1 MVFLCQSIEPEKIQI
16 EYLSKPIKNIFMN
29 YSIRRQIIC
38 LFLILVQFSSF
49 AFQDKSSEEN
59 KSEDQKLPQKESV
72 LTDSSAIA
80 TNNLGEYTEAYYNMQ
95 RWNKGIGFPPPTV
108 NLQSPQAALE
118 HFIVQSRNKNFEKA
132 LYALNF
138 NLLPDNL
145 SKEEAAILAEKLYF
159 VLEQRVSI
167 GWDGLPDRPDGQID
181 VSTSTNQA
189 VAGKPRRSILF
200 GTVALDNRDISFRLQ
215 RTKYKDE
222 NPIWLISSQTVENIE
237 PLYKVYGPRK
247 LDRMIPK
254 WISFEIFGI
263 PIWKLVGTF
272 LLIIICYFISKL
284 ISTLIRKAFSG
295 TERYWIKNIA
305 NRLASP
311 AGAAVGILAF
321 YLLLNNLISFTG
333 SLARGIYTLILIIL
347 ISIITWLI
355 MRVVDYIMD
364 FFAEHKVGDMRAE
377 ENTQAKQMMTYIS
390 VGRRIFIFVVVIL
403 GASVIFSQFPSMEKL
418 GISLMA
424 SAGIATVVMGIAAQS
439 TLGNIIAGIQ
449 IALTKPAKI
458 GDAVI
463 IEDVYGYVEDITFT
477 YMVINTWNLR
487 RVVIPLTNV
496 ISESFQN
503 LSMTNSQKVMEI
515 ELYMDHR
522 VNVEKVREKFSEMVK
537 SSEDW
542 DGDEDRSPMVQVTEM
557 DHKYLKIRCLVS
569 AKDFPTT
576 WDLQCELREK
586 MMKYISELEEGIYLT
601 RDRVE
606 LDKLN
611 DDSDE
616 KKN

>member
-1 MVFLCQSIEPEKIQI
+1 VVFLCQSIEPEKIQI

>member
-1 MVFLCQSIEPEKIQI
+1 MI
-16 EYLSKPIKNIFMN
+16 YL
-29 YSIRRQIIC
+29 IRRHTIC
-38 LFLILVQFSSF
+38 LFLILFQYSLF

-59 KSEDQKLPQKESV
+59 KSEDQKLPEKESV
-72 LTDSSAIA
+72 LTDSSTVV
-80 TNNLGEYTEAYYNMQ
+80 TNNLGEYAEAYYNMR
-95 RWNKGIGFPPPTV
+95 RWNKGVGFPPPTI
-108 NLQSPQAALE
+108 NLQSPQATLE
-118 HFIVQSRNKNFEKA
+118 HFVVQSRNKDFENA
-132 LYALNF
+132 MYALNF
-138 NLLPDNL
+138 NLLPDKL
-145 SKEEAAILAEKLYF
+145 SREDAAKLAEKLYF

-181 VSTSTNQA
+181 VSTSTNQT

-200 GTVALDNRDISFRLQ
+200 GKVTLDNKDISFRLQ
-215 RTKYKDE
+215 RAKYKDE

-237 PLYKVYGPRK
+237 PLYKTYGPRK
-247 LDRMIPK
+247 LDRMIPR

-284 ISTLIRKAFSG
+284 ISSLIRKSFSA
-295 TERYWIKNIA
+295 TEKYWVKNIA

-364 FFAEHKVGDMRAE
+364 FFTEHKVGDIRAE

-424 SAGIATVVMGIAAQS
+424 SAGIATVVVGIAAQS

-449 IALTKPAKI
+449 IALTRPAKI

-503 LSMTNSQKVMEI
+503 LSMTNSQKILEI

-522 VNVEKVREKFSEMVK
+522 VAVQKVREKFSELVK
-537 SSEDW
+537 NSEDW
-542 DGDEDRSPMVQVTEM
+542 DGDKDRSPVVQVSEM

-569 AKDFPTT
+569 GRDFPTT
-576 WDLQCELREK
+576 WDLHCELREK

-606 LDKLN
+606 LEKLKDN
-611 DDSDE
+611 SE
-616 KKN
+616 KDN

>member
-1 MVFLCQSIEPEKIQI
+1 
-16 EYLSKPIKNIFMN
+16 MN